1 MVELSQIRDYD
12 DQDFI
17 IEMLKKHIHYTD
29 SSFAKDIILRW
40 YEFMPK
46 FVRVLPLEYKRAL
59 NEIKNALIDEKLR
72 TIREEEQLEET
83 F

>member
-1 MVELSQIRDYD
+1 MVEISPVRDFD

-17 IEMLKKHIHYTD
+17 IEMLKKHIHYTE
-29 SSFAKDIILRW
+29 SPFAKEIILKW
-40 YEFMPK
+40 YDYLPK

-59 NEIKNALIDEKLR
+59 NEMKNALIDEKLR
-72 TIREEEQLEET
+72 AIREEEQLQET